1 MKKPVR
7 FALIGVGG
15 FGEVHLSTI
24 EALERDGLIRLV
36 AVADPNAGALAEV
49 RTRLNARGVSWHLDY
64 REMLDEEFD
73 AVTIAAPIPFHYN
86 LALRSIERDVFVYLE
101 KPPVPLIQ
109 QLDALVKADVRR
121 RVNVGFQ
128 WIQSRGIGQL
138 KDWIVEGQLGEI
150 QSIRVAA
157 CWPRPASY
165 YRRAN
170 WAGKIKLDGEAV
182 FDGPATNALAHLIH
196 NIMYLASPEPQGF
209 AAPVEVR
216 GEFYRARRIDSYD
229 AACLRGRFDS
239 GLSFSAAVT
248 HATEQTLPFQ
258 IEVRGT
264 HGWARMANDGSLL
277 ESSQCAAIDCSQ
289 SILELFRNSYRHF
302 IEFARGE
309 RSRVSTQLADSRG
322 YVLATNG
329 GLLSS
334 GGIRQLDDRWIR
346 NYRSDGDNGLDV
358 RSLFQG
364 VESSLKEGDLFSEQ
378 DIPWATT
385 ADSVSLGNLRNI
397 ELPSPPETVR
407 AKEEFQEASC
417 N

>member
-36 AVADPNAGALAEV
+36 AVADPNASALADV
-49 RTRLNARGVSWHLDY
+49 RTRLIARGVSWHLDY
-64 REMLDEEFD
+64 QEMLQEEFD
-73 AVTIAAPIPFHYN
+73 AVTIAAPIPFHYDM
-86 LALRSIERDVFVYLE
+86 ALRCIERDVFVYLE
-101 KPPVPLIQ
+101 KPPAPLIQ
-109 QLDALVKADVRR
+109 QLEALVNADARR
-121 RVNVGFQ
+121 HVNVGFQ
-128 WIQSRGIGQL
+128 WIHSRGIGHL
-138 KDWIVEGQLGEI
+138 KDWIVQGQLGEI

-165 YRRAN
+165 YKRAS
-170 WAGKIKLDGEAV
+170 WAGRMTLDGEAV

-216 GEFYRARRIDSYD
+216 GEFYRARRIESYD

-239 GLSFSAAVT
+239 GASFSAAVT
-248 HATEQTLPFQ
+248 HATEQALPFQ

-264 HGWARMANDGSLL
+264 NGWARMSNDGALL
-277 ESSQCAAIDCSQ
+277 ESSKCGAIDCSQ
-289 SILELFRNSYRHF
+289 SIPELFQDSYRHF
-302 IEFARGE
+302 VEFARGE
-309 RSRVSTQLADSRG
+309 RSRASTQLGDSRG

-346 NYRSDGDNGLDV
+346 SYRSDEDNGLDV
-358 RSLFQG
+358 QSLYQG
-364 VESSLKEGDLFSEQ
+364 VESSLKEGSLFSEQ
-378 DIPWATT
+378 GIPWGAP
-385 ADSVSLGNLRNI
+385 AKPVSLRNLHSI
-397 ELPSPPETVR
+397 ELPSSPEDVR
-407 AKEEFQEASC
+407 AEEAPQEAPC
-417 N
+417 F

>member
-1 MKKPVR
+1 
-7 FALIGVGG
+7 
-15 FGEVHLSTI
+15 
-24 EALERDGLIRLV
+24 
-36 AVADPNAGALAEV
+36 
-49 RTRLNARGVSWHLDY
+49 
-64 REMLDEEFD
+64 
-73 AVTIAAPIPFHYN
+73 
-86 LALRSIERDVFVYLE
+86 
-101 KPPVPLIQ
+101 
-109 QLDALVKADVRR
+109 
-121 RVNVGFQ
+121 
-128 WIQSRGIGQL
+128 
-138 KDWIVEGQLGEI
+138 
-150 QSIRVAA
+150 
-157 CWPRPASY
+157 
-165 YRRAN
+165 
-170 WAGKIKLDGEAV
+170 
-182 FDGPATNALAHLIH
+182 
-196 NIMYLASPEPQGF
+196 MYLASPEPQGF